1 MADKEWLTI
10 QPSLEPIMGPVI
22 AVIET
27 IDSVLSAVIVI
38 LNIVQTILNIVKV
51 FLVGLLDPI
60 RAIVEAIIEE
70 LRNIIHDLRQ
80 AGFYIHGD
88 WDLLD
93 SPYDQL
99 RGGFQAYERRMLKRL
114 LDRRDPNRP
123 DFSSAS
129 AALAVFGYLSLEDVT
144 LLIEFIMRLRAFFGV
159 KSPTSG
165 KSFPP
170 PTKPALK
177 FGPYAEGFAAFKNLG
192 EQFGEA
198 PDAMVVE
205 WSMPSTGSLFA
216 PAPAGFLIHVSTEPD
231 GFGVQGLKV
240 QAETSDKV
248 ESLPALFPVGIDPAT
263 GTVLR
268 LYGGVCDLECDIP
281 DSVYESEQGNKVYL
295 TLGANSPLIWP
306 SQLEGDI
313 PLGAASYYVG
323 SGFLSKLGPG
333 QTLSATIQWD
343 QLPKKITAVNNGSAK
358 PDIESEDAYTF
369 YVRVR
374 ALAKTYVDAG
384 SALTGTSI
392 SPSVV
397 GSSEIKPYRILK
409 DTIKET
415 TGMILKPLDPKT
427 AVASK
432 NFGEASE
439 AAIASFP
446 TDSMLEFM
454 DATRAAIAVLY
465 LTRSD
470 FTEAITDDDG
480 NLIPAI
486 NTYLPGAATGLEG
499 FTDMLAKYGD
509 PMNTLY
515 QNDDAPSFRRK
526 IRKKIAGH
534 TMRFLSQPP
543 PESVCAHI
551 AEVGADLITFKWSDI
566 NSDWPNMTI
575 MESMGSN
582 TTLSGIAASP
592 LGIGGSPTQR
602 LRQGRLTT
610 PEDLWISRG
619 DVFPISPRGAAL
631 AAKTDGYYTDMGYS
645 DWAPVLYDWNG
656 IPVVE
661 SWGQADS
668 PLIIAYIRNLLF
680 DYEDGKILQQA
691 QAVLQVAGA
700 STSRS
705 PNQGEWHAV
714 RFFDQALAPLEGVLS
729 DIEKYLLGILDGL
742 KGMIDKIIA
751 YIDAI
756 QARIYQIQALIEMIR
771 AILNSLKVFDLPSF
785 NALVLV
791 ENGTD
796 GLITGLITAENKPDD
811 GVAAY
816 GGGVVAIAGGL
827 PTVILEILALLFPP
841 SGGD

>member
-1 MADKEWLTI
+1 MAEKEWITV
-10 QPSLEPIMGPVI
+10 QPTLEPIMGPVV

-27 IDSVLSAVIVI
+27 IDSVLSALIVI

-51 FLVGLLDPI
+51 FLVGLLNPI

-70 LRNIIHDLRQ
+70 IRNIIHDLRQ
-80 AGFYIHGD
+80 MGFYVNGD

-99 RGGFQAYERRMLKRL
+99 RGGFPAYERRMLKRL

-123 DFSSAS
+123 DFSSSS
-129 AALAVFGYLSLEDVT
+129 AALAIFAYISLEDVT
-144 LLIEFIMRLRAFFGV
+144 LMVEIIMRLRAFFGV

-165 KSFPP
+165 KLFPP
-170 PTKPALK
+170 PTTPEIK
-177 FGPYAEGFAAFKNLG
+177 FGSYSEGFASFKNLG
-192 EQFGEA
+192 EQFGSA

-205 WSMPSTGSLFA
+205 WTMPSTGSLFS

-240 QAETSDKV
+240 QAETTDKV
-248 ESLPALFPVGIDPAT
+248 VDLPAMFPVGINPST
-263 GTVLR
+263 GTALR
-268 LYGGVCDLECDIP
+268 LYGGVCDLESDIA
-281 DSVYESEQGNKVYL
+281 DDVYQSPQGNKVYL
-295 TLGANSPLIWP
+295 TAGSNSPLIWP

-313 PLGAASYYVG
+313 PLGAATYYAG
-323 SGFLSKLGPG
+323 SGFLASLGPG
-333 QTLSATIQWD
+333 QTLSATIQLD
-343 QLPKKITAVNNGSAK
+343 QLPKKITAINNGGVK
-358 PDIESEDAYTF
+358 PSIESEVAHTF

-374 ALAKTYVDAG
+374 ALTKTYVDAG
-384 SALTGTSI
+384 SSLSGSLA
-392 SPSVV
+392 SPSLI
-397 GSSEIKPYRILK
+397 GESEIKLFPILG
-409 DTIKET
+409 DTIKQT
-415 TGMILKPLDPKT
+415 TGMILKPENPKI

-439 AAIASFP
+439 AAVASFP

-454 DATRAAIAVLY
+454 DVTRAALALLY

-480 NLIPAI
+480 VLIPAQ
-486 NTYLPGAATGLEG
+486 NTYLPGAETGLEG

-509 PMNTLY
+509 PMSTLY
-515 QNDDAPSFRRK
+515 KNQDAPSFRRK

-551 AEVGADLITFKWSDI
+551 AEVGADLLTFKWSDI
-566 NSDWPNMTI
+566 NRSWPDHSI
-575 MESMGSN
+575 LESMGSN
-582 TTLSGIAASP
+582 YSLTGIAANP
-592 LGIGGSPTQR
+592 IGIGGMPSSR
-602 LRQGRLTT
+602 LIKGRLTT
-610 PEDLWISRG
+610 PEDLWISR
-619 DVFPISPRGAAL
+619 DNVFPLSKRGEAL
-631 AAKTDGYYTDMGYS
+631 AARTSGYYVDMGFS

-656 IPVVE
+656 IPAVE
-661 SWGQADS
+661 SWGQHDS
-668 PLIIAYIRNLLF
+668 PLIIGYIRKLLL

-700 STSRS
+700 SMSRS
-705 PNQGEWHAV
+705 PTQGEWIAV
-714 RFFDQALAPLEGVLS
+714 RFFDQALIPLEGILS
-729 DIEKYLLGILDGL
+729 DIEKFLLGILDGL

-756 QARIYQIQALIEMIR
+756 QARIYQIQALLEMIR
-771 AILNSLKVFDLPSF
+771 AVLNSLKVFDLPAFS
-785 NALVLV
+785 ALVLV

-796 GLITGLITAENKPDD
+796 GLITGLVSAKNKPSD
-811 GVAAY
+811 GAIAY
-816 GGGVVAIAGGL
+816 GGGVVAIAGGM
-827 PTVILEILALLFPP
+827 PTVILEILALLFPE